1 MSRSHSFS
9 VDVAASFGVNCALML
24 QHFCFWYLKN
34 KSDNV
39 NFHKGD
45 YWVRM
50 KQDTLLQYLPY
61 FNKRQLRH
69 LTDKMVNLQ
78 LLKQDQFNQRSNDRT
93 KWYSLTD
100 EAKKILNILSD
111 KIVTPKPNSNDKI
124 VTPKPNP
131 NDKNVSPSDKI
142 VTEKIN
148 SNDKNVAPSDKIVTS
163 IYKEDIKDRYYYSK
177 EKILSN
183 KSLLEILAMQQR
195 VKISTVVNKLD
206 EFVLHSKS
214 LSKNWENDKDLFTHF
229 SSWIRKFNL
238 KDVDLEK
245 EIEWFMMAFNK
256 LSGRT
261 FKITEPLK
269 ASFAVQYSAGF
280 TGKDMKIAIANL
292 YSSSIDNAWHKKS
305 GFKFA
310 TPEYLLKED
319 NVNKYLNLKF

>member
-50 KQDTLLQYLPY
+50 KQDTLVQYLPY

-69 LTDKMVNLQ
+69 LTDKMVDLQ

-100 EAKKILNILSD
+100 EAKKILNIWSD
-111 KIVTPKPNSNDKI
+111 KIVTPKPNHNDKI
-124 VTPKPNP
+124 VT
-131 NDKNVSPSDKI
+131 
-142 VTEKIN
+142 
-148 SNDKNVAPSDKIVTS
+148 PSDKIVTS

-206 EFVLHSKS
+206 EFVLQSKS

-245 EIEWFMMAFNK
+245 EIDWFMMAFNK

>member
-50 KQDTLLQYLPY
+50 KQDTLVQYLPY

-69 LTDKMVNLQ
+69 LTDKMVDLQ

-111 KIVTPKPNSNDKI
+111 KIVTPKPN
-124 VTPKPNP
+124 P
-131 NDKNVSPSDKI
+131 NDKS
-142 VTEKIN
+142 VT
-148 SNDKNVAPSDKIVTS
+148 PSDKIVTS

>member
-100 EAKKILNILSD
+100 EAKKILNIW
-111 KIVTPKPNSNDKI
+111 
-124 VTPKPNP
+124 
-131 NDKNVSPSDKI
+131 SDKI

>member
-50 KQDTLLQYLPY
+50 KQDTLVQYLPY

-69 LTDKMVNLQ
+69 LTDKMVDLQ

-111 KIVTPKPNSNDKI
+111 KIVTPKPN
-124 VTPKPNP
+124 P
-131 NDKNVSPSDKI
+131 NDKNVS
-142 VTEKIN
+142 
-148 SNDKNVAPSDKIVTS
+148 PSDKIVTS

>member
-50 KQDTLLQYLPY
+50 KQDTLVQYLPY

-69 LTDKMVNLQ
+69 LTDKMVDLQ

-111 KIVTPKPNSNDKI
+111 KIVTPKPNHIDKI
-124 VTPKPNP
+124 VT
-131 NDKNVSPSDKI
+131 
-142 VTEKIN
+142 
-148 SNDKNVAPSDKIVTS
+148 PSDKIVTS

-245 EIEWFMMAFNK
+245 EIDWFMMAFNK

>member
-39 NFHKGD
+39 NFYKGD

-50 KQDTLLQYLPY
+50 KQDTLVQYLPY

-69 LTDKMVNLQ
+69 LTDKMVDLQ

-111 KIVTPKPNSNDKI
+111 KIVTPKPN
-124 VTPKPNP
+124 P
-131 NDKNVSPSDKI
+131 NDKNVS
-142 VTEKIN
+142 
-148 SNDKNVAPSDKIVTS
+148 PSDKIVTS

>member
-100 EAKKILNILSD
+100 EAKKILNIWSD

-124 VTPKPNP
+124 VT
-131 NDKNVSPSDKI
+131 
-142 VTEKIN
+142 
-148 SNDKNVAPSDKIVTS
+148 PSDKIVTS

>member
-1 MSRSHSFS
+1 
-9 VDVAASFGVNCALML
+9 
-24 QHFCFWYLKN
+24 
-34 KSDNV
+34 
-39 NFHKGD
+39 
-45 YWVRM
+45 M
-50 KQDTLLQYLPY
+50 KQDTLVQYLPY

-69 LTDKMVNLQ
+69 LTDKMVDLQ

-111 KIVTPKPNSNDKI
+111 KIVTPKPN
-124 VTPKPNP
+124 P
-131 NDKNVSPSDKI
+131 NDKNVS
-142 VTEKIN
+142 
-148 SNDKNVAPSDKIVTS
+148 PSDKIVTS

>member
-50 KQDTLLQYLPY
+50 KQDTLVQYLPY

-69 LTDKMVNLQ
+69 LTDKMVDLQ

-111 KIVTPKPNSNDKI
+111 KIVTAKPNH
-124 VTPKPNP
+124 
-131 NDKNVSPSDKI
+131 NDKNVS
-142 VTEKIN
+142 
-148 SNDKNVAPSDKIVTS
+148 PSDKIVTS

>member
-50 KQDTLLQYLPY
+50 KQDTLVQYLPY

-69 LTDKMVNLQ
+69 LTDKMVDLQ

-111 KIVTPKPNSNDKI
+111 KIVTPKPNHI
-124 VTPKPNP
+124 
-131 NDKNVSPSDKI
+131 DKNVS
-142 VTEKIN
+142 
-148 SNDKNVAPSDKIVTS
+148 PSDKIVTS

-177 EKILSN
+177 QKILSN

>member
-50 KQDTLLQYLPY
+50 KQDTLVQYLPY

-69 LTDKMVNLQ
+69 LTDKMVDLQ

-111 KIVTPKPNSNDKI
+111 KIVTPKPNHIDKI
-124 VTPKPNP
+124 VT
-131 NDKNVSPSDKI
+131 
-142 VTEKIN
+142 
-148 SNDKNVAPSDKIVTS
+148 PSDKIVTS

-177 EKILSN
+177 QKILSN

-245 EIEWFMMAFNK
+245 EIDWFMMAFNK

>member
-9 VDVAASFGVNCALML
+9 VDVASSFGVSCALML

-39 NFHKGD
+39 NFYKGD

-50 KQDTLLQYLPY
+50 KQDTLAQYLPY
-61 FNKRQLRH
+61 FTKRQLRH
-69 LTDKMVNLQ
+69 LTDKMVDLQ

-93 KWYSLTD
+93 KWYSLTE
-100 EAKKILNILSD
+100 EAKKILNIW
-111 KIVTPKPNSNDKI
+111 
-124 VTPKPNP
+124 
-131 NDKNVSPSDKI
+131 SDKI
-142 VTEKIN
+142 VTEKTN
-148 SNDKNVAPSDKIVTS
+148 PSDKIVTPSDKIVTS

-183 KSLLEILAMQQR
+183 KSLVELLAMQNR
-195 VKISTVVNKLD
+195 VKILTIKNKVE
-206 EFVLHSKS
+206 EFVLHCKS
-214 LSKNWENDKDLFTHF
+214 LSQNWDNDKDLYTHF

-238 KDVDLEK
+238 KDANLEK

-256 LSGRT
+256 LSGRQ
-261 FKITEPLK
+261 FKITEPLR
-269 ASFAVQYSAGF
+269 ASFALQYSAGF
-280 TGKDMKIAIANL
+280 TGEDMKTAITNL

-305 GFKFA
+305 NFKFA
-310 TPEYLLKED
+310 TPEYLLKDD

>member
-50 KQDTLLQYLPY
+50 KQDTLVQYLPY

-69 LTDKMVNLQ
+69 LTDKMVDLQ

-100 EAKKILNILSD
+100 EAKKILNIWSD
-111 KIVTPKPNSNDKI
+111 KIVTPKPNHNDKI
-124 VTPKPNP
+124 VT
-131 NDKNVSPSDKI
+131 
-142 VTEKIN
+142 
-148 SNDKNVAPSDKIVTS
+148 PSDKIVTS

-245 EIEWFMMAFNK
+245 EIDWFMMAFNK

>member
-50 KQDTLLQYLPY
+50 KQDTLVQYLPY

-69 LTDKMVNLQ
+69 LTDKMVDLQ

-111 KIVTPKPNSNDKI
+111 KIVTPKPNHIDKI
-124 VTPKPNP
+124 VT
-131 NDKNVSPSDKI
+131 
-142 VTEKIN
+142 
-148 SNDKNVAPSDKIVTS
+148 PSDKIVTS